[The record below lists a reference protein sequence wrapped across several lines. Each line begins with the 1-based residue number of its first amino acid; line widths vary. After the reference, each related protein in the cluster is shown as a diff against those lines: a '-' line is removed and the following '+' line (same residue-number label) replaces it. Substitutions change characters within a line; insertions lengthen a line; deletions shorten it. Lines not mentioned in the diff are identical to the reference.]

1 MKLRSCCLAVFSLS
15 LLLCA
20 TSHAADA
27 KKPNVLFIAVDDL
40 RDWVGYLGHNPQTK
54 TPNIDRLA
62 KMGVAFTHSYCAAP
76 VCNPSR
82 AALMSGL
89 RPFTSG
95 VYENN
100 NDWRTVIPEPL
111 TLTHQF
117 RAAGY
122 FVCGAG
128 KIYHEAYKRVSD
140 WDDYLANEGGKGAGK
155 LSAKAKGDGVG
166 GIKFAPL
173 DCADSALPDYAI
185 TDYGIAQL
193 GKTHDKPFFLAVGL
207 HKPHMPWNVPQKYY
221 DMFPADKIVL
231 PPYLENDL
239 DDIPPAGVKMAKPE
253 GDHAAMLKSGRW
265 KEAMQGYLA
274 AIAYTDMNIGRL
286 LDALEKSAYKDNT
299 IICFWCDHGWH
310 LGEKHHWRKFALWEE
325 ATRSPLIWVV
335 PGMTKPGSV
344 CERTVDFMTIYPTL
358 CDLAGIAVP
367 QHVEGKSI
375 RGLLNDPKSEWSA
388 PGVTT
393 YRFKNH
399 TVRTE
404 DWRLIRY
411 ANGDEEFYDERTDPN
426 EWKNLAKDP
435 KFAEQ
440 KAKLAKLLPD
450 HDHADIGGGAGK
462 GAEDFGNGKKAEKKQ
477 LKKEAK
483 QQPKPAS
490 PK

>member
-1 MKLRSCCLAVFSLS
+1 MKSRIPLLLATIVLS
-15 LLLCA
+15 LITA
-20 TSHAADA
+20 RSSAADV

-40 RDWVGYLGHNPQTK
+40 RDWVGYLHHNEQTK

-117 RAAGY
+117 RGAGY
-122 FVCGAG
+122 FVCGSG

-155 LSAKAKGDGVG
+155 LSPQAKNDGVG

-173 DCADSALPDYAI
+173 DCRDEALPDYAI

-239 DDIPPAGVKMAKPE
+239 DDLPPAGVKMAHPQT
-253 GDHAAMLKSGRW
+253 DHEPMLASGRW
-265 KEAMQGYLA
+265 KEAIQGYLA

-358 CDLAGIAVP
+358 CDLAGIPVP

-375 RGLLNDPKSEWSA
+375 RALLADPKSESST
-388 PGVTT
+388 PGITT

-411 ANGDEEFYDERTDPN
+411 ENGDEEFYDEKADPN
-426 EWKNLAKDP
+426 EWKNLANDP

-450 HDHADIGGGAGK
+450 HNHADIGGGVGK
-462 GAEDFGNGKKAEKKQ
+462 GAEDFGDEKKAEKKRM
-477 LKKEAK
+477 KKESK
-483 QQPKPAS
+483 QADAPKS
-490 PK
+490 